1 MMRRAPFLLALWLL
15 LVPTI
20 TAAEGLRLVMV
31 EQMGCIYCIQWDR
44 DVSPEYPKTAEG
56 QAAPLRR
63 VDIDQVPEDLA
74 LKSRP
79 VLTPT
84 FILVRDGQEL
94 SRLEGYPGEDFFWPL
109 LARMIEE
116 AGVSLAEKEETGS

>member
-1 MMRRAPFLLALWLL
+1 MRRAPFLLALWLL
-15 LVPTI
+15 LVPTL

-44 DVSPEYPKTAEG
+44 DVSPEYAKTAEG

-63 VDIDQVPEDLA
+63 VDIDQVPEDLN
-74 LKSRP
+74 LTSRP

-116 AGVSLAEKEETGS
+116 ASVSLAEKEETGS